1 MAAPVQRSGDVIQGI
16 NVTPLVDIVLVLLIA
31 LMVAATHAV
40 SHALP
45 MELPKASSGEAG
57 ETGPLAISLAA
68 DGKLYLDGKP
78 ASREELRARARRV
91 SEKGGGSALIAADG
105 NAQHRAVVSV
115 IDLLRSEGVGRFA
128 INVAPEE
135 VKP

>member
-1 MAAPVQRSGDVIQGI
+1 MAAPTERPGEVIQGI

-40 SHALP
+40 SHAFP
-45 MELPKASSGEAG
+45 MELPKAKSGEAS
-57 ETGPLAISLAA
+57 ESGPLAISVAA
-68 DGKLYLDGKP
+68 DGRLYLDGKP
-78 ASREELRARARRV
+78 TSREELRTRARQV
-91 SEKGGGSALIAADG
+91 SGKEGGSALIAADG
-105 NAQHRAVVSV
+105 SAEHRAVVSV
-115 IDLLRSEGVGRFA
+115 IDLLRNEGVGRFA

>member
-1 MAAPVQRSGDVIQGI
+1 MAAPTERPGDVIQGI

-45 MELPKASSGEAG
+45 MELPKAKSGEAS
-57 ETGPLAISLAA
+57 ETGPLAISVAA
-68 DGKLYLDGKP
+68 DGSLYLDGRL
-78 ASREELRARARRV
+78 ASRDELRVRARKE
-91 SEKGGGSALIAADG
+91 SAKDGGSALIAADG
-105 NAQHRAVVSV
+105 SAEHRAVVSV

-128 INVAPEE
+128 INVAPDD